1 MITIRNYNGTIDEL
15 VKNTGN
21 MHYDVTS
28 LVLKKIADNIV
39 NKAYITNN
47 SKLRDIS
54 NYIYETKEHL
64 DVAWNKYCKNKTD
77 CSRHSGIILGFNG
90 TYDELGQDISKASE
104 KDIIILMDK
113 FGDDFLRQADADWHR
128 GEKGRKKLATELYA
142 AANCMYKGRMET

>member
-28 LVLKKIADNIV
+28 LVLKKIADNITK
-39 NKAYITNN
+39 KAYESNS

-54 NYIYETKEHL
+54 NYIYETAEHI
-64 DVAWNKYCKNKTD
+64 DEAWVYCKDKMD
-77 CSRHSGIILGFNG
+77 CSKHPRIILGFNG
-90 TYDELGQDISKASE
+90 SYNELGQDISKASE

-128 GEKGRKKLATELYA
+128 GAKGRKKLATELYA